1 MDVDIQRSLKDIQ
14 NVVSELVGVENIRN
28 IVTKALGS
36 GVSPVDVVNALSKG
50 LELVGEK
57 YERGEY
63 FLSELIMAGIM
74 ASEITNVLKPH
85 LERSIEKPIGKVVIG
100 TVRGDLH
107 DIGKNIVIA
116 MLSSTGFKVVD
127 LGIDVP
133 PEKFGDAVKREE
145 PDILGMSCLL
155 TMAMDEMK
163 RVIDKLREASLRGSV
178 KVMVGG
184 RPITQDFANE
194 IGADAYGSNAVEA
207 IKIAKALIS
216 RCGCA

>member
-1 MDVDIQRSLKDIQ
+1 MASG
-14 NVVSELVGVENIRN
+14 LVGIENVKN
-28 IVTKALGS
+28 IVIEALNS
-36 GVSPVDVVNALSKG
+36 GINPVDVVEVMSKG
-50 LELVGEK
+50 LEDVGEK
-57 YERGEY
+57 YEKGEY

-74 ASEITNVLKPH
+74 ASEITKILKPH
-85 LERSIEKPIGKVVIG
+85 LEKSAEKLTGKVVIG

-116 MLSSTGFKVVD
+116 MLSSAGFKVVD

-133 PEKFGDAVKREE
+133 FEKFVSAVVREK

-155 TMAMDEMK
+155 TIAMDEMK
-163 RVIDKLREASLRGSV
+163 MVIDKLKEAGLRASV

-184 RPITQDFANE
+184 RPITQNFANE

-207 IKIAKALIS
+207 VKIAKALAG
-216 RCGCA
+216 RGDCA